1 MENREYNLEQDAER
15 RLRLTAMIAVFSLT
29 LIMMTLNA
37 SSLLMEA
44 SRDGREINPL
54 FPWLSE
60 GTSAFY
66 ILVLFFGLLWL
77 ERRFPIERG
86 TWRRN
91 LVVHAGAALV
101 WSSLH
106 ILAMGLTREA
116 IYPALLGWDYRF
128 FSYPGPFEVF
138 LYELRK
144 DLVTYT
150 LQLMTLTALR
160 TIEWHRMEAA
170 AARRDAR
177 ETQRL
182 TLKCGGRIMHLEA
195 MNFLTA
201 KAAGNYVEIEFQTGS
216 HLARITL
223 AELQNQLVEARVDAV
238 RCHRSWLVNRA
249 QIREI
254 RPTGEGDVEI
264 TLDSGRQVPGSRRYR
279 DQLKRAN

>member
-1 MENREYNLEQDAER
+1 MENREYQLEQNAER
-15 RLRLTAMIAVFSLT
+15 RLRLTAIIVVFSLVFV
-29 LIMMTLNA
+29 MMALNA

-44 SRDGREINPL
+44 TRDGHEINPL
-54 FPWLSE
+54 RPWLSE

-66 ILVLFFGLLWL
+66 ILLLFFGLLWL
-77 ERRFPIERG
+77 ERRFPIEPG
-86 TWRRN
+86 SWRRN
-91 LVVHAGAALV
+91 LVVHAGAAIV
-101 WSSLH
+101 WSAIH

-116 IYPALLGWDYRF
+116 IYPALLNWDYEF
-128 FSYPGPFEVF
+128 FSYPSPSEVF

-177 ETQRL
+177 ESRRL
-182 TLKCGGRIMHLEA
+182 TLKCGGRVMHLEA

-201 KAAGNYVEIEFQTGS
+201 KAAGNYAEIEFQTGS

-223 AELQNQLVEARVDAV
+223 AELQNQLLEAKVDAV
-238 RCHRSWLVNRA
+238 RCHRSWLINQE

-264 TLDSGRQVPGSRRYR
+264 TLDDGRLVPGSRRYR
-279 DQLKRAN
+279 NRLKPA

>member
-1 MENREYNLEQDAER
+1 MDNREYNLEQDAER
-15 RLRLTAMIAVFSLT
+15 RLRLTAIIAVFSLT
-29 LIMMTLNA
+29 LIMMAVNA

-77 ERRFPIERG
+77 ERRFPIERV

-91 LVVHAGAALV
+91 LVVHAGLALV
-101 WSSLH
+101 WSALH

-116 IYPALLGWDYRF
+116 IYPVLLDWDYRF
-128 FSYPGPFEVF
+128 FAYPGPIEVF

-177 ETQRL
+177 ETRRL
-182 TLKCGGRIMHLEA
+182 TLKCGGRVMHLEA
-195 MNFLTA
+195 MNFLMA
-201 KAAGNYVEIEFQTGS
+201 KAAGNYVELEFQTGS

-238 RCHRSWLVNRA
+238 RCHRSWLVNRD

-264 TLDSGRQVPGSRRYR
+264 TLDTGQQLPGSRRYR
-279 DQLKRAN
+279 DQLVPV